1 MTKRM
6 ISLVLLTMLT
16 LPSVAVN
23 RTGATG
29 LGKNVGYDNPKC
41 TPAPFPD
48 GGPLPCHL

>member
-6 ISLVLLTMLT
+6 MSLVLLTMLT

-23 RTGATG
+23 RAGVTG

-41 TPAPFPD
+41 PRTPGPD
-48 GGPLPCHL
+48 PQLPPCPL